1 MRGSAAFA
9 IAASLQVSGGE
20 MQGSA
25 SFAFEAA
32 LKLVD
37 RPIEIS
43 SGGRSIG
50 APWQYIPFTPVKARR
65 PRRVRDEEL
74 AIF

>member
-1 MRGSAAFA
+1 MRGSAAFS
-9 IAASLQVSGGE
+9 ITASLQVNAGE

-25 SFAFEAA
+25 SFAFEAT
-32 LKLVD
+32 LKLGD
-37 RPIEIS
+37 MPAEIS
-43 SGGRSIG
+43 GGGRSIG
-50 APWQYIPFTPVKARR
+50 APWQYIPFNPVKARR